1 MLKNNSVFPIQGDP
15 YRRNGVWISG
25 SLLALKLTPEVYDL
39 VPHLLCDRHKQ
50 KSKNA
55 GQPPVYQLIQDYFSE
70 GLEWLL
76 SQLSPLSHLVHP
88 IAFPPMRVL
97 KYFLAT

>member
-1 MLKNNSVFPIQGDP
+1 MLLLTQELSTLHSLSMLKNNSVFPIQGDPP

-55 GQPPVYQLIQDYFSE
+55 
-70 GLEWLL
+70 
-76 SQLSPLSHLVHP
+76 
-88 IAFPPMRVL
+88 
-97 KYFLAT
+97 KLAQGARTIC